1 MATQLLEPILTN
13 GIRQTN
19 FFNGRLLTA
28 TDLRD
33 QQAANRRQHEQ
44 LGRALGAGI
53 VSGLDVV
60 ADNGLPNA
68 PTVRVGKGL
77 AVNRLGQPLEL
88 PQDLLLDLARQ
99 QDQAD
104 IAAGLFADCGRPSSG
119 TVALGRGLYI
129 LAVTPASGYQERVPL
144 VRFNEPGR
152 ADGCGDRYA
161 VEGVQFRL
169 VNLDLTD
176 TDLFAAAL
184 SAQLI

>member
-77 AVNRLGQPLEL
+77 AVNRH
-88 PQDLLLDLARQ
+88 R
-99 QDQAD
+99 
-104 IAAGLFADCGRPSSG
+104 RPTILS
-119 TVALGRGLYI
+119 TPWPTALTG
-129 LAVTPASGYQERVPL
+129 
-144 VRFNEPGR
+144 
-152 ADGCGDRYA
+152 
-161 VEGVQFRL
+161 
-169 VNLDLTD
+169 
-176 TDLFAAAL
+176 
-184 SAQLI
+184 